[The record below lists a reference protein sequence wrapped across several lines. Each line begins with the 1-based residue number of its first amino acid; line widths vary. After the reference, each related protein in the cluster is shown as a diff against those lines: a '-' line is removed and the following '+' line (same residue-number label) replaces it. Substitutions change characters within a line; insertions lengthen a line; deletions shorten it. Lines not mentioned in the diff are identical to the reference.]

1 MDGTLAQILLFAGN
15 FAPMN
20 WSFCNGQ
27 ILNINTNTALFSLL
41 GTTYGGNGMTTFG
54 LPDLRG
60 RVVVGAGQGPGLS
73 NIQLGQMSGT
83 ESITLNLTQIP
94 SHSHQLT
101 GSTLVGSTSV
111 PTGSLLANT
120 GTLDKEYTSTSGA
133 ANVAMNAASIGNAGG
148 SQPFSIRNPYLGL
161 NYIICL
167 SGTFPSRN

>member
-1 MDGTLAQILLFAGN
+1 MDGYIAQILLFAGN

-27 ILNINTNTALFSLL
+27 LLNINTNTALFSLI
-41 GTTYGGNGMTTFG
+41 GTQFGGNGMTTFG

-60 RVVVGAGQGPGLS
+60 RVVVGIGQGPGLT
-73 NIQLGQMSGT
+73 NIAIGQTGGT
-83 ESITLNLTQIP
+83 ENVTLLSTNMP
-94 SHSHQLT
+94 SHTHQLL
-101 GSTLVGSTSV
+101 GSTLAGSTSV

-167 SGTFPSRN
+167 TGFFPSRN

>member
-1 MDGTLAQILLFAGN
+1 MDGYIAQILLFAGN
-15 FAPMN
+15 FAPRN